1 MKLETPHVSIQL
13 LERKDAHSL
22 FYLIASNRSRLE
34 KYFAG
39 TVSKTSSLEK
49 TQEYC
54 ERIMEQIEAKS
65 YFPFLLIDKENSKV
79 IGFIDF
85 KNIDW
90 SVPKAET
97 GAFIDKAYE
106 GKGFIQTSCKVLFES
121 IAKKY
126 HFKKLFCRVA
136 PENSRSLKA
145 VEAIGFHQEGILRN
159 DYKTSSGELVD
170 VYYFG
175 MLF

>member
-1 MKLETPHVSIQL
+1 MKLETPRVSIQL
-13 LERKDAHSL
+13 LQRKDAHS
-22 FYLIASNRSRLE
+22 FFHLITSNRERLE

-54 ERIMEQIEAKS
+54 EKIKEQIEAKT
-65 YFPFLLIDKENSKV
+65 YFPFLLIDKQNAKA

-97 GAFIDKAYE
+97 GAFIDKDYE
-106 GKGFIQTSCKVLFES
+106 GKGLIQTSCQLLFES
-121 IAKKY
+121 MAKK
-126 HFKKLFCRVA
+126 HRFKKLFCRVA
-136 PENSRSLKA
+136 PENKRSLKA
-145 VEAIGFHQEGILRN
+145 VQAIGFQQEGILRN

-175 MLF
+175 ILF